1 MLIPAALRKTYDMA
15 NLPQAD
21 LKDNV
26 ALGGEARLSA
36 TSVAERAS
44 RMNTLLVWGVL
55 IAGVILLAGMAW
67 RIWRETQ
74 RKA

>member
-1 MLIPAALRKTYDMA
+1 MEH
-15 NLPQAD
+15 LPQAD
-21 LKDNV
+21 ILDDV
-26 ALGGEARLSA
+26 ALGGEGRLTA
-36 TSVAERAS
+36 TSASERES
-44 RMNTLLVWGVL
+44 RMNALLVWGVL